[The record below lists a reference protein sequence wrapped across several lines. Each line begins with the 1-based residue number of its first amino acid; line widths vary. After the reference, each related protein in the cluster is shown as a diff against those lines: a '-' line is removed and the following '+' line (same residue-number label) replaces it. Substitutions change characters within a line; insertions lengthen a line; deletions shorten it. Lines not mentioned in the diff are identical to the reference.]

1 VEKATVVF
9 LDDFLA
15 KSNLPCFDSILEEDY
30 MISQQI
36 AIKEYKKD
44 AVGSEK
50 DKILEKL
57 LEILTFKFQER
68 QSLNKQ
74 LTEKNLKVFLDEAFK
89 KLDQEVK
96 FYRIK
101 SYADYDIFFEEVL
114 EDYLN
119 DIRNKKDEFEG
130 SDEVIE

>member
-1 VEKATVVF
+1 
-9 LDDFLA
+9 
-15 KSNLPCFDSILEEDY
+15 